1 MSAGKAQMQKGGK
14 APANAAFGPAS
25 ATLDWA
31 IFQSDPM
38 PVASMPQ
45 MQLRTASPTVPR
57 KPAVLKIAAL
67 GAAPLATRPPP
78 IAEEAARR
86 GAECA
91 RAGKLNQALTHLERA
106 TRLAPNE
113 SSYWAHL
120 ASVLRR
126 LHRVPAAIDAAC
138 RAAALDP
145 ASETA
150 CHLLAEILRLNNRHA
165 EALQALAA
173 LDERLPRSAKHWL
186 LTGAIRMSLG
196 QWQDAAVAFLQVLAQ
211 TPAEIEAYMQL
222 GHALAN
228 LRRFG
233 EAAECFRT
241 VTILEPEQLG
251 AAIYAAHYAAWACD
265 WVQGPQDHERM
276 VQALG
281 HQEGKASSPSFSP
294 FCLLSMNDDAAMH
307 RRAAELEARRMERDV
322 HRMTGWQPPKPGHEG
337 PQGYPLVVKAL
348 DAGRCR
354 IGFVSADFRTHATSM
369 LMVQTLER
377 LDRERFEVILYSHG
391 KDDASPLRARMAAAC
406 DRLVECAEMS
416 TAEQAARIRA
426 DGVAILIDMSGYTSN
441 TRLSVF
447 TLRPAPVQALW
458 LAYPSTVGGS
468 FVDYLI
474 GDPILTPMAHA
485 EDFAEHIAQ
494 LPLCYEPTDEKREHP
509 EPLSRAECGL
519 PEDCFV
525 FACFNQSYKI
535 TEEVFSRWCRI
546 LQRVPGSV
554 LWLLVPQ
561 EEIQTA
567 LLAQAQARGIDAQR
581 LIFAP
586 FVDPIDHL
594 ARLPQADLFLDTFP
608 YGAHTTCSDALWMGL
623 PVLTQVGRSFSARVA
638 ASLLHAAELPQM
650 AVDGGDVYEERAVQL
665 ATEPG
670 ELEAMR
676 DHLWTNRMDLP
687 LFDNRRFAGEFGDL
701 LGQLAARWRRGE
713 APAAIQ
719 APPLSALAISV
730 CEKSSP
736 LNSKG
741 SPRTLANA

>member
-1 MSAGKAQMQKGGK
+1 MPQTQLRSAPS
-14 APANAAFGPAS
+14 PA
-25 ATLDWA
+25 
-31 IFQSDPM
+31 
-38 PVASMPQ
+38 PVA
-45 MQLRTASPTVPR
+45 LRKAG
-57 KPAVLKIAAL
+57 VLKIASM
-67 GAAPLATRPPP
+67 AAATTPKRPPP
-78 IAEEAARR
+78 IAEEASRR
-86 GAECA
+86 GAELA

-113 SSYWAHL
+113 STYWAHL

-126 LHRVPAAIDAAC
+126 LHRVPAAIDAAR

-165 EALQALAA
+165 DALQALAA
-173 LDERLPRSAKHWL
+173 LAGHVPRSAKHWL
-186 LTGAIRMSLG
+186 LTGAIRMSLAL
-196 QWQDAAVAFLQVLAQ
+196 WQDAAIAFLQVLADK
-211 TPAEIEAYMQL
+211 PADIEAYMQL

-265 WVQGPQDHERM
+265 WVQGPQDQERM
-276 VQALG
+276 AQSLDL
-281 HQEGKASSPSFSP
+281 QQGKTSSPSFSP

-322 HRMTGWQPPKPGHEG
+322 HRMTGWHLPTSRQAGHEG
-337 PQGYPLVVKAL
+337 PLGYPRVAKAL

-354 IGFVSADFRTHATSM
+354 IGFVSADFRTHATSI

-406 DRLVECAEMS
+406 NRLVECAEMS
-416 TAEQAARIRA
+416 TAEQAARIRD

-458 LAYPSTVGGS
+458 LAYPSTIGGG
-468 FVDYLI
+468 FIDYII

-485 EDFAEHIAQ
+485 DDFAEHIAQ

-509 EPLSRAECGL
+509 EPLSRAECSL
-519 PEDCFV
+519 PEDTFV

-546 LQRVPGSV
+546 LHRVPDSV

-561 EEIQTA
+561 EDIRAA
-567 LLAQAQARGIDAQR
+567 LLAQAEARGIDPER

-638 ASLLHAAELPQM
+638 ASLLNAAELPQM
-650 AVDGGDVYEERAVQL
+650 AVESGDVYEERAVQL
-665 ATEPG
+665 ATKPG
-670 ELEAMR
+670 ELEAIR

-713 APAAIQ
+713 APEALPAPAESQPSTEGKPTDDCKCRQSAI
-719 APPLSALAISV
+719 I
-730 CEKSSP
+730 
-736 LNSKG
+736 
-741 SPRTLANA
+741 